1 MGKKIIILNGSPR
14 KNGNTATLCDEF
26 TKGAESAGHAV
37 IRFNLQSMDIH
48 ACLGCMKGGKD
59 ATSPCVQKD
68 DMDKIYPAY
77 QAADIVVLAS
87 PMYYWSFSAQL
98 KTAFDRLFAVME
110 ARNNSISRKKCI
122 LLMAAG
128 DDSAGNWQPVCD
140 YYKALLER
148 MAWEDGGMVL
158 AGGVLNIGDIQGN
171 PCLEEARKLGAA
183 LL

>member
-1 MGKKIIILNGSPR
+1 MGKKIIMLNGSPR
-14 KNGNTATLCDEF
+14 KKGNTAALCDEF
-26 TKGAESAGHAV
+26 AKGAASAGHA
-37 IRFNLQSMDIH
+37 ITRFDLQTMNIH

-59 ATSPCVQKD
+59 AKSPCVQKD
-68 DMDKIYPAY
+68 DMDKVYPVY

-98 KTAFDRLFAVME
+98 KTAFDRLFAVTE
-110 ARNNSISRKKCI
+110 ANNGASLHKKCI

-128 DDSAGNWQPVCD
+128 DDSAGNWKPVRD

-148 MAWEDGGMVL
+148 MDWEDCGMVL
-158 AGGVLNIGDIQGN
+158 AGDLLNIGDIQGK